1 MDSFGNFKANVF
13 CSSIKQI
20 SFFSLSSLGL
30 SSFDLL
36 YLVVAIMIFGL
47 PSISEDYKN
56 SIYVEILPV
65 SYGFGHIGRVGSVF
79 VTM

>member
-1 MDSFGNFKANVF
+1 M
-13 CSSIKQI
+13 
-20 SFFSLSSLGL
+20 

-56 SIYVEILPV
+56 SLYLDILPV

>member
-1 MDSFGNFKANVF
+1 MNHNETYY
-13 CSSIKQI
+13 CYITNYLI
-20 SFFSLSSLGL
+20 SDCFAGL

-56 SIYVEILPV
+56 SLYLDILPV

>member
-1 MDSFGNFKANVF
+1 MTG
-13 CSSIKQI
+13 I
-20 SFFSLSSLGL
+20 SPQVYRAITFSLSFSSGL